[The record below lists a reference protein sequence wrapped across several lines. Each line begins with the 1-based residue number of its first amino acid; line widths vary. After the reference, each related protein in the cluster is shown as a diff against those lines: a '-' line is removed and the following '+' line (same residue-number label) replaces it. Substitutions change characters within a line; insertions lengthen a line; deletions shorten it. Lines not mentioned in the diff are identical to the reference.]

1 MLAFGVGPSGDEV
14 GLGHEGRTLIH
25 GTDALIKR
33 GRNMNL
39 SFHHGRIQ
47 QERGHLQTS
56 KKDLTHTVGTLAL
69 DLTRLKNY
77 EKQVSC

>member
-1 MLAFGVGPSGDEV
+1 
-14 GLGHEGRTLIH
+14 
-25 GTDALIKR
+25 
-33 GRNMNL
+33 MNL

-77 EKQVSC
+77 EKQVSCWNHLVHDILLWLPKLTRTSGGESRGTALV